1 MKKNK
6 IYIRYMN
13 SKCTGMNL
21 NYFYI
26 ISSLVIISIIYI
38 ASTSS
43 YNSNTY
49 KKYIKLRLQLNSQ
62 DNFTNIDDS
71 NIKDNHKLMYWIAP
85 LNNDIHNIKDNFGT
99 SGVTNILN
107 NSSLIDIDCS
117 KNNTNEKYV
126 HFRIVDS
133 DGKLS
138 GVYINKN
145 NISKMC
151 NI

>member
-1 MKKNK
+1 M
-6 IYIRYMN
+6 RA
-13 SKCTGMNL
+13 L
-21 NYFYI
+21 
-26 ISSLVIISIIYI
+26 SSFVLISIIYI
-38 ASTSS
+38 AAASS
-43 YNSNTY
+43 YNSKTY
-49 KKYIKLRLQLNSQ
+49 KKYIKLRLQLNEQ

-71 NIKDNHKLMYWIAP
+71 IIKDNNKLMYWIAP

-117 KNNTNEKYV
+117 KNNINNEKYV

-138 GVYINKN
+138 GVYVNKN

-151 NI
+151 DI